1 MSYIINSIKGNE
13 KHKTGLDILEDVI
26 KDLEKK
32 HGSRKSMNLL
42 YKTSGSFNKVT
53 LHEVIFNDGKVCK
66 LATRESKV
74 PVYKKVLK
82 NAGPT
87 INNITLKY
95 EELKPSEYRQ
105 LLQFVPIEHK
115 DKIQFSGKEA
125 ATYKNTSN
133 ITRKN
138 TKSLAEIKEMENLTY
153 KNWKAATADGI
164 CPHIYAYRY
173 IEKEVN
179 NSVNLHVCSI
189 SEGYESDLHAFY
201 AIKYKTLTEQEKFF
215 YDTAI
220 RMQLSNLF
228 DKMSNNLG
236 MLCNDIKPGNTVIN
250 TNPSNID
257 VKLIDFDSDYCEI
270 NDKKSTETRN
280 LQSLMMQIIFANF
293 FYYYFEKNNIFA
305 AYFNQIKP
313 HLDNNYDKME
323 AIFSNTKG
331 NYFFHT
337 GRHYFRA
344 YYLKTNGN
352 PSDLWKVLYEHAFK
366 DKQRKTP
373 TIKLSN
379 ERQASEKPHGKPV
392 ILFNQ
397 KSQSKPKVKQMK
409 PSVLAARQKALQWRD
424 HLRSRKMNPKVKLN
438 NTRKKRGETKLQHEK
453 RKALEYAKAMFGK
466 K

>member
-26 KDLEKK
+26 KDLEKN

-82 NAGPT
+82 HAGPT
-87 INNITLKY
+87 INIAQKY

-173 IEKEVN
+173 IEKEAN
-179 NSVNLHVCSI
+179 NGVNLHVCSI

-215 YDTAI
+215 YDNTI

-257 VKLIDFDSDYCEI
+257 VKLIDFDSDYCKI
-270 NDKKSTETRN
+270 NNKHSTETRN

-305 AYFNQIKP
+305 EYFNQIKP

-323 AIFSNTKG
+323 ATFSNTRG
-331 NYFFHT
+331 NDFFFT
-337 GRHYFRA
+337 GKHYFRA
-344 YYLKTNGN
+344 YYLKTNGR

-379 ERQASEKPHGKPV
+379 EKQASLKPQDKPV

-397 KSQSKPKVKQMK
+397 KSQSKPKVKQMR
-409 PSVLAARQKALQWRD
+409 PSVIAAKEKALAWRNR
-424 HLRSRKMNPKVKLN
+424 LKTKKISPKAKVN
-438 NTRKKRGETKLQHEK
+438 NTRKKTGETKLQHEK